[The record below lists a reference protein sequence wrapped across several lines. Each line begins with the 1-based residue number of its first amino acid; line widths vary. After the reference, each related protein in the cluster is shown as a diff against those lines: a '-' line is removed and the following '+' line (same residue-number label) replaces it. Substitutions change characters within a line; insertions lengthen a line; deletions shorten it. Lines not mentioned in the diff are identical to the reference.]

1 MIQQRSVANLI
12 AWHQRVYKIS
22 PTDRATQ
29 VSALAFDAAVWEIW
43 PYLVSGASVWIAN
56 PETRLSPVK
65 LLKWLRNTNITL
77 CFLPTPLAEVVFTSL
92 VNEGQDGFALRALLT
107 GGDRLSRS
115 PERPLPFELLNHY
128 GPTEATVVATR
139 TLVASGGRGGPPIGK
154 PIDNSQVVILDRNLQ
169 LTPVGVPGELCI
181 GGVGLARG
189 YFARPSLTADKFI
202 PNPFSSKAGARLYR
216 TGDLARYLPD
226 GNLEYLGRID
236 QQVKIRAHRIELGE
250 IESVLNE
257 HPSVRASA
265 VVVRE
270 GTGKHKRLASYLV
283 ARTDAAPPVGELRL
297 YLKQKLPDYMVP
309 ATFEWLKQLP
319 MTPNG
324 KVDRN
329 ALTVPDDLPAD
340 RSEPYLA
347 PRTQLEELLTN
358 VWGEILCL
366 EKIGIHDNF
375 FELGGHSLLATRVV
389 SRLRSILP
397 VDVSVRSLFETPTV
411 ANLAQKMEW
420 AMGRKQ
426 LSGCEQPM
434 RRALR
439 IHSLRLSYA
448 QQRLWFLDQL
458 QPGSSVYNIA
468 TALQVEGRLDLER
481 LRRSLEEIVRRH
493 EVLRTRVVVRE
504 GEPVQEIT
512 AAQGLALAVVD
523 LRALPEEERE
533 ARARQ
538 LTEEEAGRPF
548 DLGQGPL
555 LRTVVLQLGREQQVL
570 ILNLHHIIAD
580 GWSLEV
586 LWREL
591 GRLYEGYEEGKGSP
605 LEELPIQYADYG
617 EWQREWL
624 QGGVLEEQLSYWKK
638 QLQGLPGMLE
648 LPTDRPRP
656 ALQSFR
662 GAKQTTVLPG
672 ELAEGLKG
680 LSRRAGTTLFMT
692 LLAAFQVLLARAS
705 GQVDFAVGVPIAN
718 RNRVELEGL
727 IGFFVNTLVMRS
739 ELSGEP
745 SFREL
750 LQRVREAA
758 LSGYAHQDLPFEKL
772 VEEMQPERNLSH
784 LPLFQ
789 VMFDVQNSPMPTWD
803 FGGFRITQRSWRQR
817 RPTAI
822 CSSLLMWSEP
832 GLVVTIEYNT
842 DLFDAATIV
851 GLQERYRKLLEE
863 VVADEERCIWGLP
876 ILSAG
881 EQQQMAEW
889 NRTEAGYPGEK
900 TVVELFEE
908 QVERTPGGVA
918 VVFEGEELSYG
929 ELNGRANQLAHYL
942 RGLGVGREVLVG
954 ICVERSLEMVVGLL
968 GVLKAGGAYV
978 PLDPSYPPERL
989 RYMVEDAQATVVLTQ
1004 ERLRELLPEGGAR
1017 VVLLDGDWEQVQGQ
1031 SVWNPESAAGSDNL
1045 AYVIYTSGST
1055 GKPKGAMNSLRAIS
1069 NRLLWMQEAYA
1080 LDGSDR
1086 VLQKT
1091 PFSFDVSVWEF
1102 FWPLITGACL
1112 VVARPGGHR
1121 EAAYLTHLIQ
1131 EQQITTL
1138 HFVPSMLEVFLRD
1151 GAAGQCS
1158 SLRRVM
1164 CSGEALTTGLT
1175 TEFFSRLGCEL
1186 HNLYGPTEAAVDV
1199 TCWQC
1204 QAAEKAGTVPIGKPI
1219 ANLKTY
1225 VLDGHGQ
1232 PVPVGVT
1239 GELYLGGVGV
1249 GRGYLRRPEL
1259 TAEKFMPDPF
1269 SSEGGARLY
1278 RTGDL
1283 ARYRPDGNL
1292 EFMGRADQQVKIR
1305 GNRIEL
1311 GEIEAVLQE
1320 HTEIRQAAVVAREDE
1335 PGDKRLIAYV
1345 VGCDQQA
1352 PTIADMRRYLAE
1364 RLPDY
1369 MMPSRFVT
1377 LKAIPLTPNGKLDR
1391 QALPLPEQE
1400 RSVSPRDF
1408 VAPRDVV
1415 ELQLARIWEET
1426 LNVRPVGVHDDFFEL
1441 GGHSLLAVQVVAR
1454 IKERFGQQVPLAA
1467 LFEGPTVERQAE
1479 SLRRGSSSAKR
1490 SALVAI
1496 QAVGEKPPLFLIHP
1510 AGGNVMCYYELARHL
1525 RENQPVYGL
1534 VDSGFEDA
1542 AISVEEMGTR
1552 YLEAIRVI
1560 QPAGPYRLGGW
1571 SMGGLVAFEMAQQ
1584 LRERGEKVQF
1594 LAILD
1599 VGAAIHQN
1607 GETLDPVQATA
1618 RALAWV
1624 GRNLEVYSGKDLGA
1638 SDRDLQ
1644 SLSADEQQNYI
1655 LKRMKAQGFVP
1666 PDIEISY
1673 LRGFLKIYENNV
1685 RAALDYVPKSY
1696 PDRIT
1701 LFRGME
1707 LLPGSDEKDAE
1718 VFRNPDLG
1726 WQFLSPQPVDIHR
1739 VPGNHMTIVTMPNV
1753 QTLAKSLSRCL
1764 EEGDTN

>member
-1 MIQQRSVANLI
+1 MTATLLTER
-12 AWHQRVYKIS
+12 IS
-22 PTDRATQ
+22 GF
-29 VSALAFDAAVWEIW
+29 S
-43 PYLVSGASVWIAN
+43 
-56 PETRLSPVK
+56 PEKLK
-65 LLKWLRNTNITL
+65 LLARELSKKKDGCAGSQIKRRDKETNT
-77 CFLPTPLAEVVFTSL
+77 FPLS
-92 VNEGQDGFALRALLT
+92 FAQ
-107 GGDRLSRS
+107 
-115 PERPLPFELLNHY
+115 E
-128 GPTEATVVATR
+128 
-139 TLVASGGRGGPPIGK
+139 
-154 PIDNSQVVILDRNLQ
+154 
-169 LTPVGVPGELCI
+169 
-181 GGVGLARG
+181 
-189 YFARPSLTADKFI
+189 
-202 PNPFSSKAGARLYR
+202 
-216 TGDLARYLPD
+216 
-226 GNLEYLGRID
+226 
-236 QQVKIRAHRIELGE
+236 
-250 IESVLNE
+250 
-257 HPSVRASA
+257 
-265 VVVRE
+265 
-270 GTGKHKRLASYLV
+270 
-283 ARTDAAPPVGELRL
+283 
-297 YLKQKLPDYMVP
+297 
-309 ATFEWLKQLP
+309 
-319 MTPNG
+319 
-324 KVDRN
+324 
-329 ALTVPDDLPAD
+329 
-340 RSEPYLA
+340 
-347 PRTQLEELLTN
+347 
-358 VWGEILCL
+358 
-366 EKIGIHDNF
+366 
-375 FELGGHSLLATRVV
+375 
-389 SRLRSILP
+389 
-397 VDVSVRSLFETPTV
+397 
-411 ANLAQKMEW
+411 
-420 AMGRKQ
+420 
-426 LSGCEQPM
+426 
-434 RRALR
+434 
-439 IHSLRLSYA
+439 
-448 QQRLWFLDQL
+448 RLWFLDQL
-458 QPGSSVYNIA
+458 APGNPAYNWPFAIRFQIPWNVA
-468 TALQVEGRLDLER
+468 IWKRCLNEL
-481 LRRSLEEIVRRH
+481 VRRH
-493 EVLRTRVVVRE
+493 EVLRTTYRSIDGLPTQVVSPPHQVPLE
-504 GEPVQEIT
+504 
-512 AAQGLALAVVD
+512 VVD
-523 LRALPEEERE
+523 LGGLPEAERE
-533 ARARQ
+533 VAACDLVRKD
-538 LTEEEAGRPF
+538 AGKGF
-548 DLGQGPL
+548 DLSRGPL
-555 LRTVVLQLGREQQVL
+555 YRFQLLRLSSEDQVFAGTMHHSIVDAWCWKIVIEEIMAMWLSLFQGRA
-570 ILNLHHIIAD
+570 I
-580 GWSLEV
+580 
-586 LWREL
+586 EL
-591 GRLYEGYEEGKGSP
+591 P
-605 LEELPIQYADYG
+605 PLPIQYGDYAV
-617 EWQREWL
+617 WQRQRL
-624 QGGVLEEQLSYWKK
+624 QEAPWDGLVAHWKR
-638 QLQGLPGMLE
+638 QLQGVTVLD
-648 LPTDRPRP
+648 LPTNGPSP
-656 ALQSFR
+656 ARQTFQ
-662 GAKQTTVLPG
+662 GAVHPLSLSKP
-672 ELAEGLKG
+672 LADALRSLSQREGV
-680 LSRRAGTTLFMT
+680 TPFVT
-692 LLAAFQVLLARAS
+692 LLAAFQTLLMRYT
-705 GQVDFAVGVPIAN
+705 GQIDIAVAVPVAN
-718 RNRVELEGL
+718 RNHVETEKLV
-727 IGFFVNTLVMRS
+727 GFFVNTLVMRTD
-739 ELSGEP
+739 LSGNP
-745 SFREL
+745 TFREL
-750 LQRVREAA
+750 LQRVHQVYLDAF
-758 LSGYAHQDLPFEKL
+758 AHQEMPFEKL
-772 VEEMQPERNLSH
+772 VEELQPKRDLSRN
-784 LPLFQ
+784 PLAQ
-789 VMFDVQNSPMPTWD
+789 VMFQLENIPAVTEGPANAQSPQSLFRTLEVDTGATTFDLEMHLFEGW
-803 FGGFRITQRSWRQR
+803 GGPLLA
-817 RPTAI
+817 RPQGIRGTLA
-822 CSSLLMWSEP
+822 
-832 GLVVTIEYNT
+832 YHT
-842 DLFDAATIV
+842 DLFDANMIAR
-851 GLQERYRKLLEE
+851 LQAHYETLLTAIAANAEQK
-863 VVADEERCIWGLP
+863 IWSVPL
-876 ILSAG
+876 LTDA
-881 EQQQMAEW
+881 EHQQMAEW